1 MNLASLDLNLVV
13 ALRALLEERN
23 VTRAGKRIGL
33 SQPAM
38 SAALA
43 RLRRHFDDDLLSRVG
58 GHYELTALGQVL
70 LDRTSTAC
78 DLLERLFTSQAD
90 FDPATESREF
100 TIVASDYAV
109 AVFGAELAR
118 SLHREAPGIR
128 LRFTQTPTGIVEAA
142 GTLLSTT
149 DGLLMPHGIISDFPA
164 TELYQDQWVYLV
176 ADDNPEVGD
185 HLTRDDL
192 ARLPWVTYQ
201 RTYDAP
207 AVRQLGML
215 GIEPR
220 VEVSVDSFQ
229 VLPFMVAGTRR
240 ITLIQEL
247 LAERLRGLAPVRIM
261 RAPYAAVPLQE
272 ALWWHPVHTHD
283 AAHIWLRETAARV
296 AASVNGQV
304 IHGADE
310 GDPAVRS
317 PEG

>member
-1 MNLASLDLNLVV
+1 MNFSRLDLNLVI

-23 VTRAGKRIGL
+23 VTRAGQRVGL

-38 SAALA
+38 SAALS
-43 RLRRHFDDDLLSRVG
+43 RLRRHFDDDLLARVG

-70 LDRTSTAC
+70 LDRVATAY
-78 DLLERLFTSQAD
+78 DLLERLFASQAD

-100 TIVASDYAV
+100 ELVASDYAV

-118 SLHREAPGIR
+118 AVHREAPGIR
-128 LRFTQTPTGIVEAA
+128 LRFAQTPTTVVDTTD
-142 GTLLSTT
+142 TLLSTT
-149 DGLLMPHGIISDFPA
+149 DGLLMPHGVISGFPA
-164 TELYQDQWVYLV
+164 TDLYDDRWVFLV
-176 ADDNPEVGD
+176 AEDHPDVGD
-185 HLTRDDL
+185 RLTREDL

-201 RTYDAP
+201 HTYDAP

-229 VLPFMVAGTRR
+229 VMPLLVAGTRR
-240 ITLIQEL
+240 IALVQAR
-247 LAERLRGLAPVRIM
+247 LARLFAPSAAVRVVEP
-261 RAPYAAVPLQE
+261 PYDAVPLRE

-296 AASVNGQV
+296 GGRLAGVG
-304 IHGADE
+304 
-310 GDPAVRS
+310 
-317 PEG
+317 

>member
-1 MNLASLDLNLVV
+1 MNLSRLDLNLVV

-23 VTRAGKRIGL
+23 VTRAGQRVGL

-38 SAALA
+38 SAALS
-43 RLRRHFDDDLLSRVG
+43 RLRRHFDDDLLARVG

-70 LDRTSTAC
+70 LDRTSTAY
-78 DLLERLFTSQAD
+78 DVLERLFASQAD
-90 FDPATESREF
+90 FDPAREQREF
-100 TIVASDYAV
+100 QLIASDYAV

-118 SLHREAPGIR
+118 VMHEEAPGIR
-128 LRFTQTPTGIVEAA
+128 LRFAQTPPTVVDATDA
-142 GTLLSTT
+142 LLSTS
-149 DGLLMPHGIISDFPA
+149 DGLLMPHGVISGFPA
-164 TELYQDQWVYLV
+164 TDLYGDRWVFLV
-176 ADDNPEVGD
+176 ADDHPGVGD
-185 HLTRDDL
+185 RLTRQDL

-229 VLPFMVAGTRR
+229 VIPLLVAGTRR
-240 ITLIQEL
+240 IALVQARLARL
-247 LAERLRGLAPVRIM
+247 LAPLAGVRVVEP
-261 RAPYAAVPLQE
+261 PYEAVPLRE

-296 AASVNGQV
+296 GGGLAS
-304 IHGADE
+304 
-310 GDPAVRS
+310 R
-317 PEG
+317 